1 MQGWIKSRKKNKTK
15 KTTCNVNV
23 YHLKVNCKR
32 AECYLSRA
40 SWQKAYVELVFQ
52 FHYGYLKSTHIH
64 THSHTWTQLCKF
76 YYAALAQSPSGAS
89 IKRSLLLIPLEPLK
103 NKHQLHIL
111 PWLLERS
118 KVVKRHNFNL
128 KMWLCFLK
136 ITALMFI
143 WKR

>member
-1 MQGWIKSRKKNKTK
+1 MDAGLNQKQKIK

-111 PWLLERS
+111 P
-118 KVVKRHNFNL
+118 
-128 KMWLCFLK
+128 
-136 ITALMFI
+136 
-143 WKR
+143 